1 MSAKTIMIQ
10 GTGSHVG
17 KSFIVAG
24 LCRLFKDEGV
34 SVAPFKSQNMALNS
48 FATEDGLEM
57 GRAQATQAMAA
68 GIKPSVLFN
77 PILLKPTSDRRAQV
91 VVLGKPLADMDA
103 RAYHARKT
111 DMLAV
116 AKDALETL
124 RRHYELVIIEGAG
137 SPAEI
142 NLADRDIVNMTV
154 ARLADAPVILVVDID
169 KGGAFAAIVGTLE
182 LLPPIDRARVAGFII
197 NKFRGDIGL
206 LKPGLDWLEERT
218 GRPVLGVVP
227 QIDVMLED
235 EDSVGLDS
243 RPRSNGPAESP
254 GLRLAVP
261 WFPRIANFT
270 DFQPFELTDGVRVD
284 FVRSPGELGNP
295 DAVIIPGTKNT
306 LIDLAWLRTT
316 GLADA
321 VVRLARSGTPVIGV
335 CGGFQMLGRAICDPT
350 GIESTAGAEAR
361 GLDLLPVATTL
372 TGDKT
377 VKQVEGTIIGGE
389 HIMGGAATDD
399 AFCAYE
405 IHAGV
410 SIPDGPGRPFSLT
423 VTGAE
428 DGWVSADLPV
438 LGTYMHGLFDN
449 PGIRRS
455 FLNALAAKRGLEA
468 PPADG
473 DDFDTRIR
481 LVSEA
486 LARSL
491 DLDGLRLVIGL
502 KTPETEETGVC

>member
-24 LCRLFKDEGV
+24 LCRLFSDEGV

-48 FATEDGLEM
+48 FATEDGLEI
-57 GRAQATQAMAA
+57 GRAQATQALAA

-103 RAYHARKT
+103 RAYHSRKT
-111 DMLAV
+111 EMLTIV
-116 AKDALETL
+116 KDALETVC
-124 RRHYELVIIEGAG
+124 RQYELVIIEGAG

-142 NLADRDIVNMTV
+142 NLVDRDIANMAV
-154 ARLADAPVILVVDID
+154 ARLADAPVILVADID
-169 KGGAFAAIVGTLE
+169 KGGAFAAIIGTLE
-182 LLPPIDRARVAGFII
+182 LLPPIDRQRVAGFII
-197 NKFRGDIGL
+197 NKFRGDMAL
-206 LKPGLDWLEERT
+206 LQPGLDWLEERT
-218 GRPVLGVVP
+218 GLPVLGVVP
-227 QIDVMLED
+227 KIDVMLED
-235 EDSVGLDS
+235 EDSVGLES
-243 RPRSNGPAESP
+243 RRPAKP
-254 GLRLAVP
+254 AWLRLAVP

-270 DFQPFELTDGVRVD
+270 DLQPFELVDGVRVD
-284 FVRSPGELGNP
+284 FVRSVGELGIP

-306 LIDLAWLRTT
+306 LLDLAWLRRT

-321 VVRLARSGTPVIGV
+321 VIRLARSGVPIIGV

-350 GIESTAGAEAR
+350 GVENSAGAEAG
-361 GLDLLPVATTL
+361 GLGLLPIATTL

-377 VKQVEGTIIGGE
+377 VKQVEGAVVSGERILGGPAIGAG
-389 HIMGGAATDD
+389 
-399 AFCAYE
+399 FCAYE

-410 SIPDGPGRPFSLT
+410 SIPAGPGEPFSRT
-423 VTGAE
+423 TAGAE

-449 PGIRRS
+449 PDLRRS
-455 FLNALAAKRGLEA
+455 FLEALAAKKGLVG
-468 PPADG
+468 PLLDG
-473 DDFDTRIR
+473 DDFDSRIR
-481 LVSEA
+481 KLSEA
-486 LARSL
+486 LGRSL
-491 DLDGLRLVIGL
+491 ELNELRRVIGL
-502 KTPETEETGVC
+502 KVPETEDAGVR